1 MPPTT
6 GPITSS
12 LRPLVQI
19 EEHYHK
25 LEVLNLEQLQQ
36 LLRQQLLQLLLL
48 PRTGSPMTMIHLQL
62 FQQLLEL
69 DLPVQS

>member
-1 MPPTT
+1 MSNQPWLGPCHAGMPPTT

-25 LEVLNLEQLQQ
+25 LEVLNLEQLEQ
-36 LLRQQLLQLLLL
+36 LLRQQLLQLPLL
-48 PRTGSPMTMIHLQL
+48 P
-62 FQQLLEL
+62 
-69 DLPVQS
+69 